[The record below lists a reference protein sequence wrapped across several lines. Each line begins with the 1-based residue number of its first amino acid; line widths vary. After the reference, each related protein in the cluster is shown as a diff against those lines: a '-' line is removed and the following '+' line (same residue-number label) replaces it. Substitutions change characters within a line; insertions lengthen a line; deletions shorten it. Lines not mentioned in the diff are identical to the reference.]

1 LLKKLKI
8 WRLFMGEVN
17 VELTLK
23 NGADI
28 VRVSDGTMTEQNVR
42 SVTVTALVDTG
53 AMLLVIGEELRKKL
67 GLGTLESRTVDLA
80 GGLTTS
86 CNIAEPAEINWK
98 NRKSLIRPMVLQDE
112 EEVLLGVIPLEEMD
126 LMVDPVNN
134 TLVGIHGEDS
144 MGKIRMR
151 L

>member
-1 LLKKLKI
+1 
-8 WRLFMGEVN
+8 MGEVN

-86 CNIAEPAEINWK
+86 CNIAEPVEINWK

-126 LMVDPVNN
+126 LMVDPVNK